1 MRKPTVKKDTSFT
14 FDQVQEALFG
24 NKLIHENPLEGYA
37 IIVSLMNDVHTKTV
51 CARQEPIRINIDE

>member
-1 MRKPTVKKDTSFT
+1 MSDTSFT

-37 IIVSLMNDVHTKTV
+37 IIVSLMNNVHTKTV